1 MSEPYGWRC
10 SALET
15 VCAPNGLVRGP
26 FGGSLK
32 KSDFVA
38 EGFQVYEQR
47 NAIQGTVD
55 ARYFVTS
62 AKFTEMSRFAVK
74 DGDFIV
80 SCSGTIGRIFRI
92 PPNAPQGI
100 INQALLKIRVDPT
113 AVDPTFFQFYF
124 QWDGF
129 QSLIL
134 DSTQGGAMKN
144 LVGMSTFRKTKVL
157 LPAIGEQQSIAK
169 AMSAID
175 LLVAALERQIVKKQA
190 IKKGMMQEL
199 LTGRCRIDGFGGLWR
214 SVRLGEVA
222 SMSSGGTPLSS
233 NSRFYGGGIPW
244 VSISDMTRCGK
255 YVRAT
260 EKTLSAEG
268 LANSA
273 AKLYSAK
280 SVLYAMY
287 ASLGECSLAVGRM
300 ASSQA
305 ILGIV
310 PDQDRL
316 NREFLYYCLL
326 ARKEQVRELGQ
337 QGTQSN
343 LNAGMVRD
351 FNLELPSVE
360 KQRAIATALADVDE
374 ELELLDARLR
384 KAREI
389 KQGMMQELLTGRT
402 RLVPREVSA

>member
-15 VCAPNGLVRGP
+15 VCASNGLVRGP

-100 INQALLKIRVDPT
+100 INQALLRIRVDPT
-113 AVDPTFFQFYF
+113 VVDPTFFQFYF

-144 LVGMSTFRKTKVL
+144 LVGMPIF
-157 LPAIGEQQSIAK
+157 
-169 AMSAID
+169 
-175 LLVAALERQIVKKQA
+175 
-190 IKKGMMQEL
+190 
-199 LTGRCRIDGFGGLWR
+199 
-214 SVRLGEVA
+214 
-222 SMSSGGTPLSS
+222 
-233 NSRFYGGGIPW
+233 
-244 VSISDMTRCGK
+244 
-255 YVRAT
+255 
-260 EKTLSAEG
+260 
-268 LANSA
+268 
-273 AKLYSAK
+273 
-280 SVLYAMY
+280 
-287 ASLGECSLAVGRM
+287 
-300 ASSQA
+300 
-305 ILGIV
+305 
-310 PDQDRL
+310 
-316 NREFLYYCLL
+316 
-326 ARKEQVRELGQ
+326 
-337 QGTQSN
+337 
-343 LNAGMVRD
+343 
-351 FNLELPSVE
+351 
-360 KQRAIATALADVDE
+360 
-374 ELELLDARLR
+374 
-384 KAREI
+384 
-389 KQGMMQELLTGRT
+389 
-402 RLVPREVSA
+402 